1 MRVIHLPTEL
11 RAKTIQ
17 RVDQIK
23 PGVWFYAYGI
33 GGEPAN
39 KPVLQEVCGI
49 GEEYRDGYTSFITNE
64 NCFVAGIPGQ
74 YGSVSF
80 LGNYY
85 YADWNIG
92 RNTSNWFCSFNED
105 EAKEVFEYLLFFSR
119 LIDT

>member
-1 MRVIHLPTEL
+1 MRVIHLPPEL

-33 GGEPAN
+33 GGQPAN
-39 KPVLQEVCGI
+39 KPMLQEVCGI
-49 GEEYRDGYTSFITNE
+49 GQEYHKNYKSFLTNV
-64 NCFVAGIPGQ
+64 NCFVAGTPGN
-74 YGSVSF
+74 GGFVSLF
-80 LGNYY
+80 GNYY